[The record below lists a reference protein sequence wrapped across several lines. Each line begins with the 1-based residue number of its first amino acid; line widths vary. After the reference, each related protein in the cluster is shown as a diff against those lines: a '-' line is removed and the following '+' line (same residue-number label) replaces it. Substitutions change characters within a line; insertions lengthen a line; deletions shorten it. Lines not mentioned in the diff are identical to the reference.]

1 MRFKGELAS
10 EYGISLCTRG
20 HELTH
25 TSARFSRAR
34 KRPDDLCDGVVAQ
47 NTPPEKGK
55 LA

>member
-10 EYGISLCTRG
+10 EYGISLYTRA
-20 HELTH
+20 TH